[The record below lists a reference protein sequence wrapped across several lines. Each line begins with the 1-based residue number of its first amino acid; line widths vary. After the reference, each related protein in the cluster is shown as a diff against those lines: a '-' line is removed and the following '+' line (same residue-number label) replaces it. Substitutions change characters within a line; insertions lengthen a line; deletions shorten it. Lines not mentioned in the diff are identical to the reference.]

1 MNDGMNVVFRCDS
14 SLRLGN
20 GHVMRCLTLAETL
33 RAQGACCR
41 FVCRDAP
48 GSLHDAVRGRGFGMA
63 LLPTQALSDA
73 DTDAALTIGAI
84 DAIGAIGAI
93 AASGGPRIDWL
104 VLDHYALGARWARLL
119 RPACRRLLV
128 IDDLADRHHDCDLL
142 LDQNLGRQPADYAR
156 RVPPTARLLTG
167 PRHALLRPAFAQLR
181 PQSLARR
188 AHLKIEHLLISM
200 GGVDAGNASGQVL
213 QALQSLP
220 AQAWPGLRRISVV
233 LGPFAPGLP
242 SVRTL
247 ASALPWPTTVEV
259 DPPHLA
265 ALMADSDLA
274 LGACGSSAWERCCLG
289 LPTIALVLADNQRA
303 GATALADAGAV
314 ALVSTGDKLAQ
325 DLRQAMAALQCPAA
339 LQAMQQA
346 AAAIADGNGADR
358 VLAAMLYS
366 QAERP

>member
-20 GHVMRCLTLAETL
+20 GHVMRCLTLAEAL

-41 FVCRDAP
+41 FVSRDAP
-48 GSLHDAVRGRGFGMA
+48 GSLHDAMRKRGFGVA

-84 DAIGAIGAI
+84 GAI
-93 AASGGPRIDWL
+93 AAIGGPRIDWL
-104 VLDHYALGARWARLL
+104 VLDHYALDARWARLL

-128 IDDLADRHHDCDLL
+128 IDDLANRGQECDLL
-142 LDQNLGRQPADYAR
+142 LDQNLGRQPADYAGL
-156 RVPPTARLLTG
+156 VPPTTRLLTG
-167 PRHALLRPAFAQLR
+167 PHHALLRPAFAQLR
-181 PQSLARR
+181 PPSLARR

-233 LGPFAPGLP
+233 LGPFAPGLA
-242 SVRTL
+242 SVRAL

-274 LGACGSSAWERCCLG
+274 LGASGSSAWERCCLG

-303 GATALADAGAV
+303 GATALAGAGAV
-314 ALVSTGDKLAQ
+314 ALIEPGDSLAPA
-325 DLRQAMAALQCPAA
+325 LHQAMAALRGPAA